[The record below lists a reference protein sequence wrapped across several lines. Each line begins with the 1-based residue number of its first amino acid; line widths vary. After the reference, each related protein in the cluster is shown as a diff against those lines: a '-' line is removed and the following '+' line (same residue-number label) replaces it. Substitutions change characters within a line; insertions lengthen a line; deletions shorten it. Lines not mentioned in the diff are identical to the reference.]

1 MSQILTKRNSD
12 VNISVL
18 IKSAPLNPIVDTL
31 LLAPVAPAEADNKL
45 VAYYDAED
53 VATDFDTDSD
63 VYKKAEAYFAESPN
77 GRLDIVKVS
86 SSTVKMPQV
95 TNKPAKPTN
104 VTAQATDDGAKVTNN
119 IETTMIDVDG
129 YVAGLIPNLYCGA
142 KYVLMAMPDY
152 DKTDVAKAKEVK
164 DKYIQSVI
172 AVGKYIYDNQQTIL
186 VTSVDNITDLKTI
199 HDAMVAQIAKN
210 KLGNTITFI
219 NNNEDQ
225 YPEVESVAYA
235 VNHIPL
241 DWMRI
246 HGLEGIDANEWTEA
260 EYAQIMAY
268 NGLTMTNKAGDIV
281 VSNSK
286 TVDGTY
292 IDHTFGAQYITNA
305 IQVKMQRF
313 LNSTNFLPYDNDG
326 ISLLKAQ
333 LESVMSE
340 IGAMGLLVRENGKPV
355 YSVTTASRESV
366 NVMDYE
372 RRIYRGTK
380 ITCTLA
386 TSIEKVNLTLEIT
399 K

>member
-12 VNISVL
+12 VNISVI
-18 IKSAPLNPIVDTL
+18 IKNAPLNPIIDTL
-31 LLAPVAPAEADNKL
+31 LLVPVEPAEADNKL
-45 VAYYDAED
+45 MPYYEAED

-86 SSTVKMPQV
+86 NTTVQIPQM
-95 TNKPAKPTN
+95 TKKPAKPINVNAKATN
-104 VTAQATDDGAKVTNN
+104 DGAKVTND

-142 KYVLMAMPDY
+142 KYVLMAMSDY

-186 VTSVDNITDLKTI
+186 VTSVDNIADLKTI

-286 TVDGTY
+286 TADGTY

-326 ISLLKAQ
+326 IALLKAQ
-333 LESVMSE
+333 LESVMGE

-355 YSVTTASRESV
+355 YSVTTASRENV

-380 ITCTLA
+380 VTCTLA
-386 TSIEKVNLTLEIT
+386 TAIEKVNMTLEIT

>member
-305 IQVKMQRF
+305 VQVKMQRF

-326 ISLLKAQ
+326 IALLKAQ

-355 YSVTTASRESV
+355 YSVTTASRE
-366 NVMDYE
+366 NVASDDYE

-386 TSIEKVNLTLEIT
+386 TAIEKVNLTLEIT

>member
-305 IQVKMQRF
+305 VQVKMQRF
-313 LNSTNFLPYDNDG
+313 LNSTNFLPYDHDG
-326 ISLLKAQ
+326 IALLKAQ

-355 YSVTTASRESV
+355 YSVTTASRE
-366 NVMDYE
+366 NVASDDYE

-386 TSIEKVNLTLEIT
+386 TAIEKVNLTLEIT

>member
-152 DKTDVAKAKEVK
+152 DKTDLAKAKEVK

>member
-12 VNISVL
+12 VNISVI
-18 IKSAPLNPIVDTL
+18 IKNAPLNPIIDTL
-31 LLAPVAPAEADNKL
+31 LLVPVEPAEADNKL
-45 VAYYDAED
+45 MPYYEAED

-86 SSTVKMPQV
+86 NTTVQIPQM
-95 TNKPAKPTN
+95 TKKPAKPINVNAKATN
-104 VTAQATDDGAKVTNN
+104 DGAQVTND
-119 IETTMIDVDG
+119 IETTMVDVDG

-152 DKTDVAKAKEVK
+152 DKTDTAKAKEVK

-186 VTSVDNITDLKTI
+186 VTSVDNIADLKTI
-199 HDAMVAQIAKN
+199 HDSMVAQIAKN

-286 TVDGTY
+286 TADGTY

-326 ISLLKAQ
+326 IALLKAQ

-355 YSVTTASRESV
+355 YSVTTASRENV

-380 ITCTLA
+380 VTCTLA
-386 TSIEKVNLTLEIT
+386 TAIEKVNMTLEIT

>member
-12 VNISVL
+12 VNISVI
-18 IKSAPLNPIVDTL
+18 IKNAPLNPIIDTL
-31 LLAPVAPAEADNKL
+31 LLVPVDPAEADNKL
-45 VAYYDAED
+45 MPYYEAED

-86 SSTVKMPQV
+86 NTTVQIPQM
-95 TNKPAKPTN
+95 TKKPAKPINVNAKATN
-104 VTAQATDDGAKVTNN
+104 DGAQVTND

-186 VTSVDNITDLKTI
+186 VTSVDNILDLKTI

-286 TVDGTY
+286 TADGTY

-313 LNSTNFLPYDNDG
+313 LNSTDFLPYDNDG
-326 ISLLKAQ
+326 IALLKAQ

-355 YSVTTASRESV
+355 YSVTTASRENV

-380 ITCTLA
+380 VTCTLA
-386 TSIEKVNLTLEIT
+386 TAIEKVNMTLEIT

>member
-305 IQVKMQRF
+305 IQVKMQKF